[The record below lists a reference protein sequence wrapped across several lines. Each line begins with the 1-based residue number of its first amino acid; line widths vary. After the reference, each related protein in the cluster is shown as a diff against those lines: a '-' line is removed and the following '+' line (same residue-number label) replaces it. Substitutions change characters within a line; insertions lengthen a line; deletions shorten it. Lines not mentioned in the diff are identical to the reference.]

1 MCIAKTSFE
10 FADIH
15 DLHKCSEADS
25 VRENSGSN
33 LVEANTDLK
42 LTAENSN
49 SQAIQESS
57 DTKMVQE
64 SSRFDE
70 AIGTD
75 SSMLIFS
82 LNN

>member
-1 MCIAKTSFE
+1 MCIPKTSFE
-10 FADIH
+10 FPDIH
-15 DLHKCSEADS
+15 DLHKCSEIDS

-42 LTAENSN
+42 LTAENSD
-49 SQAIQESS
+49 SKAIQESS
-57 DTKMVQE
+57 GTKTLQE
-64 SSRFDE
+64 SSIFDE

-75 SSMLIFS
+75 SSILIFS